1 MQYSQ
6 LINYILLLIAI
17 FVIVGSLDKIKQFG
31 QSSETGGGE
40 DKDNNR
46 TILLI
51 LPLFIIMSFF
61 IGCYC
66 SAKIVENAT
75 GWFDKYC
82 GIFYLLGIGVILLV
96 SNSLVFNKEQTLRYI
111 AGQKFSKTG
120 VIMVLGIGALI
131 FGFID
136 NFGMRLGT
144 EALDDVFV
152 QSFLAPLSSH
162 FKFSKHKA
170 NIQENFE
177 IINMWNE
184 RDWRKVMNH
193 VLRFQRE
200 IGKYDEFKD
209 LSDVIKSYDCKP
221 LNIPKQILKD
231 RSVTNDYVDNLRSKY
246 DIIHGS
252 KAMLGNTFSNFCAGL
267 LGAGILGVITV
278 LTAFD
283 NFDVGD
289 RELQEDYADVVEQ
302 FSPLLEA
309 FFISVGCLI
318 PIILNIA
325 MKRSDNDHNNLYAWS
340 FIAAILFLII
350 FIMYYSFKTTKRLT
364 TKNKENGI
372 SNTLKLIKLRYEIS
386 EKRDSEINNKID
398 VFLSSLKT
406 GRGVING

>member
-6 LINYILLLIAI
+6 FVNYIVLIIAI
-17 FVIVGSLDKIKQFG
+17 FAIVCSLDKIRYAGNG
-31 QSSETGGGE
+31 QIGQDRSVFF
-40 DKDNNR
+40 
-46 TILLI
+46 I
-51 LPLFIIMSFF
+51 LPLFIILSFF
-61 IGCYC
+61 VGCYY

-75 GWFDKYC
+75 YWLDKYC
-82 GIFYLLGIGVILLV
+82 GIFYLLIVGVILLV
-96 SNSLVFNKEQTLRYI
+96 SNFLVFTKEQTLGYI
-111 AGQKFSKTG
+111 SGEKFSKTG
-120 VIMVLGIGALI
+120 VVMVLGIGALI

-152 QSFLAPLSSH
+152 QSFLGPLSSH
-162 FKFSKHKA
+162 FKFTKHKK

-177 IINMWNE
+177 IINTWNE
-184 RDWRKVMNH
+184 RDWRKVINH
-193 VLRFQRE
+193 VLRFQSE
-200 IGKYDEFKD
+200 IGKHDELKD

-231 RSVTNDYVDNLRSKY
+231 RNVTNEYVDNLRSKY

-252 KAMLGNTFSNFCAGL
+252 KSMLGNTFSNFCAGL
-267 LGAGILGVITV
+267 LGAGIVGVITV

-289 RELQEDYADVVEQ
+289 EELQEGYAIVVEQ

-309 FFISVGCLI
+309 IFISIGCLI

-325 MKRSDNDHNNLYAWS
+325 MKRSDNDYNNIYAWS
-340 FIAAILFLII
+340 IITAILFLII

-364 TKNKENGI
+364 TKNKEDGI
-372 SNTLKLIKLRYEIS
+372 INTLKLIKLRYNIS
-386 EKRDSEINNKID
+386 EKQDSGINNKID
-398 VFLSSLKT
+398 AFLSTLKT
-406 GRGVING
+406 TKDWAGGVSA